1 MKVSS
6 LNINSNKTSF
16 RKKDSILP
24 PELENKPI
32 NAQAKL
38 AIENPY
44 SKTYLQNDEITLST
58 RQKQSIPSFGG
69 IFDNLFKKI
78 RKNEDIDV
86 KSSELTLEEIEKK
99 KILVTNKIS
108 KILLDERD
116 KTLFDETDVQSFTE
130 LKKLMASEYLDYQ
143 VETEQGIC
151 LNDYLFDCTIG
162 PNTPMYDYFLLES
175 LSQHNDKIDIS
186 KKDLPGHCIN
196 KLVQTCG
203 AYACGDN
210 EEEIGDGSEFN
221 LSFANKA
228 ANGIRYLV
236 SQNYENIN
244 SNNRTA
250 ILEKT
255 FGINFSHNSK
265 HPFKVHNE
273 FCDKDINFENFSLAD
288 LCTCLSCKKDIRLFM
303 PEGYPYKRV
312 INELTQ
318 RPNKRPERV
327 GTKEDRFIAFVLDEY
342 FKDSDN
348 RSAENVID
356 LTKKICFPYKK
367 DHSVYRFYN
376 YIAEPLSRN
385 LGRNNQYETTPFY
398 KKLETLALENGKVCE
413 GDELDEYG
421 IAIVNTMHNGPLGF
435 NVTKET
441 LEGPLYSL
449 YKQGLKNNKS
459 LGRVELYNLCLKLA
473 RNNATKAHTDNYS
486 AQQLRDL
493 LNTAM
498 TFYDIKCLDY
508 NKLAQKLIENKN
520 STLIKAMLDEKLI
533 KASDKI
539 ESPYGECRVDTVCL
553 LSDNNQLKD
562 LFNLT
567 DVIHETFA
575 DVGGEKLDSK
585 LITRLILDHLSNDKF
600 ISEIDKVI
608 STKDFMPYGLY
619 LTDLI
624 AERLNKEKLN
634 PKENDALLK
643 LASMLLATSD
653 ERISD
658 EKLLQRNFL
667 ITHKILKKTI
677 KHSPEIT
684 TLINH
689 PKVDIN
695 KKINKYDSS
704 ILANAFTNFYSP
716 EVCAQILI
724 ESAKKDDFSKVA
736 KELKEQNKEFGLDK
750 GLAVWHLKDLI
761 ANNSEAHK
769 DIANLYKKV
778 GDQGGKI
785 RFYEIAKY
793 PDFVKALK
801 KAGIDFEKSYG
812 DDSLFHSMI
821 QQRIYSGLNDLS
833 VKRLVEEGLKTDNYF
848 VQEKCFTKA
857 IEKTTKEKDF
867 DSLYNSYTKIED
879 LIESEKVKLE
889 KAGTKNYC
897 DKALN
902 RLEVSL
908 FSIAAGW
915 KMSPDILRPQIIDLA
930 KKYANTST
938 EKEKEDLLYQIAIRW
953 RAADNPLNLCTK
965 ELIDAILPV
974 GICYFPIPEEL
985 VGDVTRR
992 SLEYYINLHPDIA
1005 DGICTMS
1012 EIYNALMRD
1021 KSFLK
1026 DGGNVLNL
1034 EINDNKETLL
1044 DIYFGVTK
1052 ETEEDKKLDERL
1064 INILLNTYSIIDL
1077 EHKDINGSNYAL
1089 KAVQSENVTIVQ
1101 KLLDDKKFNGWTETN
1116 KFGQCAISEG
1126 MHSPNP
1132 KIKAMFENK
1141 KIQSEE
1147 LLNYAEMGSSVAV
1160 KKLLENK
1167 YIDINTKNRYNE
1179 NIWNIAARNKDKA
1192 LVNLLKDRKDLDFSN
1207 VNCFGKNFLMTVVDQ
1222 YCEGG
1227 SVEFFKYIMKELSG
1241 KQLGLNEM
1249 VEYNGKKDSIY
1260 NYLWKK
1266 QGSTFFRDNDR
1277 AFIILTPILLH
1288 KDANP
1293 NICTDKVNPIIHTL
1307 INENCFR
1314 LFERLVENNKIDPNL
1329 TYKGKTL
1336 ENIIENADLLNEQKK
1351 IFYELLKKAK
1361 LMSQTKDIKDFI
1373 EKHGILSLQNV
1384 SEILKYPAIN
1394 EIIRNEI
1401 TDNDETLAHLLL
1413 DIPLT
1418 EENMLQM
1425 MQLTKEMLSVDRN
1438 AFRYGQD
1445 KLGQTAEQKAILAEN
1460 DIVFELITKNRT
1472 FEQREKKRFLEL
1484 AKQTNNENLIQLVKN
1499 ITTSG

>member
-6 LNINSNKTSF
+6 LNINFNKASF

-24 PELENKPI
+24 PELEHNPI
-32 NAQAKL
+32 NVQAKL
-38 AIENPY
+38 TIENPY
-44 SKTYLQNDEITLST
+44 TKKHLQNDKIILANCK
-58 RQKQSIPSFGG
+58 KQYNPSFRG
-69 IFDNLFKKI
+69 FWNNLFKKTE
-78 RKNEDIDV
+78 KKENIDV
-86 KSSELTLEEIEKK
+86 KSSELTPEEIEKK
-99 KILVTNKIS
+99 KIYVTNRIS
-108 KILLDERD
+108 QILLAERD
-116 KTLFDETDVQSFTE
+116 KTLFDEPDVQSFTE
-130 LKKLMASEYLDYQ
+130 LKKLMNSEYLDYQ
-143 VETEQGIC
+143 VKTEKNIC

-175 LSQHNDKIDIS
+175 LSKHNDKIDIS

-221 LSFANKA
+221 SSFANKA

-273 FCDKDINFENFSLAD
+273 FCDEDINFENFSLAD

-376 YIAEPLSRN
+376 YIAEPLSRS

-398 KKLETLALENGKVCE
+398 KKLETLALENGKVCQ

-421 IAIVNTMHNGPLGF
+421 IAIVNALHNGPLGF

-441 LEGPLYSL
+441 LDGPLYSL
-449 YKQGLKNNKS
+449 YKQGLKENKY
-459 LGRVELYNLCLKLA
+459 LGRNELYNLCLKLA
-473 RNNATKAHTDNYS
+473 RNNATTSQADTS
-486 AQQLRDL
+486 STQQLRDL
-493 LNTAM
+493 LNDAM

-520 STLIKAMLDEKLI
+520 ATLIKAMLDEKLI

-539 ESPYGECRVDTVCL
+539 EGPYGKCRVDTVCL
-553 LSDNNQLKD
+553 LSDNKQLKD
-562 LFNLT
+562 LFSLT
-567 DVIHETFA
+567 DTIHETFN
-575 DVGGEKLDSK
+575 DVVGENIDSK
-585 LITRLILDHLSNDKF
+585 LITRLLLDPLSNDEF
-600 ISEIDKVI
+600 ILEINKVI
-608 STKDFMPYGLY
+608 STKDIFPYLFC
-619 LTDLI
+619 LRDLI
-624 AERLNKEKLN
+624 CNRLNSSKL
-634 PKENDALLK
+634 KLEENNALLK
-643 LASMLLATSD
+643 LSA
-653 ERISD
+653 
-658 EKLLQRNFL
+658 KLLNNKRIVDDKL
-667 ITHKILKKTI
+667 IDINNVIVDKILKHTI
-677 KHSPEIT
+677 KHSPEIAN
-684 TLINH
+684 LINH
-689 PKVDIN
+689 SQIDIN
-695 KKINKYDSS
+695 KKNISNSPS
-704 ILANAFTNFYSP
+704 ILANAFTNKYVP
-716 EVCAQILI
+716 QVCAQILI

-736 KELKEQNKEFGLDK
+736 KELKDQNKEFGLEK
-750 GLAVWHLKDLI
+750 GLAVWHLEDLI
-761 ANNSEAHK
+761 KDNPEMHK

-778 GDQGGKI
+778 GDQGGKL

-801 KAGIDFEKSYG
+801 EAGIDMEKSYG
-812 DDSLFHSMI
+812 DYSLFQSMI
-821 QQRIYSGLNDLS
+821 QHGITSALNNLS
-833 VKRLVEEGLKTDNYF
+833 VKRLVEEGLKTDNGF
-848 VQEKCFTKA
+848 LQEKCLSKA
-857 IEKTTKEKDF
+857 IEITTKEKDF
-867 DSLYNSYTKIED
+867 DRLYNSYTKIED
-879 LIESEKVKLE
+879 LIKNEKDKFE

-902 RLEVSL
+902 RLEDSL
-908 FSIAAGW
+908 FSIAAEW
-915 KMSPDILRPQIIDLA
+915 KMSPNILRPQIIDLA
-930 KKYANTST
+930 KKYQNAVTK
-938 EKEKEDLLYQIAIRW
+938 KEKNELLYKIAIRW
-953 RAADNPLNLCTK
+953 KAADNLLNLCTK
-965 ELIDAILPV
+965 ELIEAILPV

-1012 EIYNALMRD
+1012 EFYYSLQKDPTYNKAR
-1021 KSFLK
+1021 
-1026 DGGNVLNL
+1026 GRVLNID
-1034 EINDNKETLL
+1034 INKNKETLL
-1044 DIYFGVTK
+1044 DIYFNIAK
-1052 ETEEDKKLDERL
+1052 ETEEDEKINGKLID
-1064 INILLNTYSIIDL
+1064 ILLKLYPNIDWT
-1077 EHKDINGSNYAL
+1077 HKDINGSNYAL
-1089 KAVQSENVTIVQ
+1089 KAVQSENVAIVQ

-1116 KFGQCAISEG
+1116 KFGQCALSEG
-1126 MHSPNP
+1126 KHSPNP

-1160 KKLLENK
+1160 KKLLENE

-1179 NIWNIAARNKDKA
+1179 NIWNIAARNNDKE

-1207 VNCFGKNFLMTVVDQ
+1207 IDSFGMNFLMRVIDK
-1222 YCEGG
+1222 CRNGG
-1227 SVEFFKYIMKELSG
+1227 GEKFFNYVIENLSG
-1241 KQLGLNEM
+1241 KQLGLNEIF
-1249 VEYNGKKDSIY
+1249 VNNGKTYSIY
-1260 NYLWKK
+1260 SYVDNIMQASY
-1266 QGSTFFRDNDR
+1266 GSFRDIGASDLL
-1277 AFIILTPILLH
+1277 FKIIFH
-1288 KDANP
+1288 KDANI
-1293 NICTDKVNPIIHTL
+1293 NVCNDKLEPYVFSL
-1307 INENCFR
+1307 IKRGSIYIEK
-1314 LFERLVENNKIDPNL
+1314 LVDNGKIDPDL
-1329 TYKGKTL
+1329 TYKGRTL
-1336 ENIIENADLLNEQKK
+1336 ESVIEKANLSSHQRKEY
-1351 IFYELLKKAK
+1351 YELLKRAK

-1373 EKHGILSLQNV
+1373 EKHGILSLQNI
-1384 SEILKYPAIN
+1384 SEILKYPAIK
-1394 EIIRNEI
+1394 EIIRNKI

-1499 ITTSG
+1499 ITTLG